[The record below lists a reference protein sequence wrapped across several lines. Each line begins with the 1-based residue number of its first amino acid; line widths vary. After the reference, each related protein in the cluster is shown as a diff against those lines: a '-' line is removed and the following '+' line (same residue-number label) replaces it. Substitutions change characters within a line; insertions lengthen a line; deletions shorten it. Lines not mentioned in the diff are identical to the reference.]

1 MSDNMRGA
9 MLMMASMAAFTF
21 NDTFVKLLAGQVPLF
36 QVVFIRGLLATL
48 WLALLAWKTGAF
60 NHRISKRDW
69 GFIFWRT
76 AAEIGAV
83 YFFLTALFHMPLAN
97 MTAILQSL
105 PLTVP
110 LAAAI
115 FLGEPIGWRR
125 MAAILV
131 GFFGVVLIV
140 RPGTDGF
147 SIYSAYALVAVAM
160 VTLRDI
166 SARRLSKETP
176 SLLVS
181 VITSFAIAV
190 FFGVG
195 SITDV
200 WVPLDAQMALM
211 ILGASLMI
219 IGGYLFSVMVMRV
232 GEISFIAPFRYT
244 GLIWALLLG
253 WLFFDEWPDTITLIG
268 AAIVVTSGIFALY
281 RETRVRQHLGK

>member
-195 SITDV
+195 SITYV

>member
-36 QVVFIRGLLATL
+36 QVVFIRGVLATL

-83 YFFLTALFHMPLAN
+83 YFFLNALFHMPLAN

-125 MAAILV
+125 MAAILI

-268 AAIVVTSGIFALY
+268 ATIVVASGIFALY
-281 RETRVRQHLGK
+281 RETRVKQHLGK